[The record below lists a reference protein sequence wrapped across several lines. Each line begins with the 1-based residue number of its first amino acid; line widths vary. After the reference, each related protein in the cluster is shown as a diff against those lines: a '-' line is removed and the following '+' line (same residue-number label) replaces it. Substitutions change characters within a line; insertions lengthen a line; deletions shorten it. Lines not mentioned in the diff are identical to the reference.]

1 VLRASLLLLR
11 KDLRLRTRDRS
22 VLLFAFVVPLGLTA
36 VFSFIFPSE
45 GELEI
50 RGAVVD
56 LDGGPVGAGL
66 ADELLPALVDQGVLL
81 SVDRLDEDEARSQVT
96 DGDLAVAWVVPAGT
110 SQAITT
116 GAGATIEVLVADGR
130 VLSGEVARGV
140 ARAYAAEIDRIGLA
154 VVTAASATGSP
165 PDGELTQQIAA
176 TAATVAPVATVVDA
190 TTGSGQ
196 RMDITSYL
204 AAGMAAFFVFFTVQ
218 FGVSGLLEEREL
230 GTLPRL
236 LASPI
241 PPAAVQA
248 GKLLGAFL
256 LGLVSMTVLAVASS
270 LLLGASWGPTP
281 GVALLVVALVL
292 AALGVMSLVG
302 SFAKTAEQAGNLQ
315 SIVAVVLGLLG
326 GVFFPLPGDNLL
338 LRTLTSVSPHGWFL
352 RGLQDLVA
360 SGDWTVVLPNVVAIT
375 AFGLAASVP
384 AMVLLRRRSTW

>member
-1 VLRASLLLLR
+1 VLRASLLLVR

-22 VLLFAFVVPLGLTA
+22 VLLIAFVVPLGLTA
-36 VFSFIFPSE
+36 LFSFIFPSE

-66 ADELLPALVDQGVLL
+66 ADDLLPALVDQGVLL
-81 SVDRLDEDEARSQVT
+81 SVDRLDEAEARSQVT
-96 DGDLAVAWVVPAGT
+96 DGELAVAWVVPVGT
-110 SQAITT
+110 SQSITT

-154 VVTAASATGSP
+154 VVTAAAATGSP
-165 PDGELTQQIAA
+165 PDGALTQQVAA
-176 TAATVAPVATVVDA
+176 MAATVAPVASVMDA

-196 RMDITSYL
+196 RMDMTSYL

-248 GKLLGAFL
+248 GKLLGAFA

-270 LLLGASWGPTP
+270 LLLGASWGPTS
-281 GVALLVVALVL
+281 GVALLIVALVI
-292 AALGVMSLVG
+292 AALGVMALVG

-338 LRTLTSVSPHGWFL
+338 LRTLTGVSPHGWFL

-360 SGDWTVVLPNVVAIT
+360 SGDWTVVLPNVAAIA
-375 AFGLAASVP
+375 AFGFAAAVP